1 MKLVSYD
8 SRAGWQPGLL
18 HGDQVF
24 SLNAALWAAGRR
36 ASSDLPSVRAF
47 LQTHGGHLPQIA
59 AAIGRVLDEGAL
71 KPVGSLDSVRLGP
84 PVTDPFKVLCVGL
97 NYSDHVGETGRA
109 MPAHPDLFAK
119 FASSLIGP
127 YDAIDRS
134 DVTDNLDFEGELAVV
149 IGKECSRVKESDA
162 LAYVAGLSVLND
174 ITARDLQYRG
184 TQWLAGKAVDRATP
198 FGPAIVTLDEIGDPQ
213 ALDIETFVNGA
224 RVQGSNTRH
233 MIFPVARVIS
243 YISQF
248 LTLGPGDVIATGTP
262 EGIGAK
268 RNPPLWLRPGDK
280 VEVVLEK
287 VGTLRNEIH

>member
-8 SRAGWQPGLL
+8 RGAGSEPGLL
-18 HGDQVF
+18 HSDQVF
-24 SLNAALWAAGRR
+24 GLGAALRAAGLQ

-47 LQTHGGHLPQIA
+47 LQVHGDQLPDIA
-59 AAIGRVLDEGAL
+59 AAVGPVLDGGAL
-71 KPVGSLDSVRLGP
+71 DPVGVLDSVKLGP
-84 PVTDPFKVLCVGL
+84 PITDPLKVLCVGL

-149 IGKECSRVKESDA
+149 IGRECGRVAEGDA
-162 LAYVAGLSVLND
+162 LSYVAGLSVLND

-213 ALDIETFVNGA
+213 TLDIETFVNGT

-233 MIFPVARVIS
+233 MIFPVARIVS

-248 LTLGPGDVIATGTP
+248 LTLSPGDVIATGTP

-268 RNPPLWLRPGDK
+268 RTPPLWLRPGDK

-287 VGTLRNEIH
+287 VGILHNEIH

>member
-8 SRAGWQPGLL
+8 RGTGWEPGLL

-24 SLNAALWAAGRR
+24 GLNAALWAAGRR
-36 ASSDLPSVRAF
+36 ASTDLPSVRAF
-47 LQTHGGHLPQIA
+47 LQDHGGQLPQIA
-59 AAIGRVLDEGAL
+59 AAVGPVLDGGAL
-71 KPVGSLDSVRLGP
+71 EPVGALDSVKLGP
-84 PVTDPFKVLCVGL
+84 PVTDPTKVLCVGL

-149 IGKECSRVKESDA
+149 IGRECGRVDESDA
-162 LAYVAGLSVLND
+162 LSYVAGLSVLND
-174 ITARDLQYRG
+174 VTARDLQYRG

-198 FGPAIVTLDEIGDPQ
+198 FGPTIVTLDETGDPQ
-213 ALDIETFVNGA
+213 ALDIETYVNGT
-224 RVQGSNTRH
+224 RVQGSNTKN
-233 MIFPVARVIS
+233 MIFSVARIIS

-248 LTLGPGDVIATGTP
+248 LTLSPGDVIATGTP

-287 VGTLRNEIH
+287 VGILRNEIH

>member
-8 SRAGWQPGLL
+8 CGTGWKPGLL

-24 SLNAALWAAGRR
+24 GLDAALRATGRR
-36 ASSDLPSVRAF
+36 TSSDLPSVRAF
-47 LQTHGGHLPQIA
+47 LREHGGQLPQIA
-59 AAIGRVLDEGAL
+59 AAVGPVLDGGTLE
-71 KPVGSLDSVRLGP
+71 PVGSLDSVVLGP
-84 PVTDPFKVLCVGL
+84 PVTDPLKVLCVGL
-97 NYSDHVGETGRA
+97 NYADHVGETGRA
-109 MPAHPDLFAK
+109 LPAHPDLFAK

-127 YDAIDRS
+127 HDAIDRS

-149 IGKECSRVKESDA
+149 IGRECARVDESDA
-162 LAYVAGLSVLND
+162 LSYVAGLSVLND

-213 ALDIETFVNGA
+213 ALDIETFVNGT

-233 MIFPVARVIS
+233 MIFSVARIIS
-243 YISQF
+243 YVSQF

-287 VGTLRNEIH
+287 IGTLRNEIH

>member
-1 MKLVSYD
+1 MKLVSYASGAD
-8 SRAGWQPGLL
+8 LKPGLL
-18 HGDQVF
+18 HDDQVF
-24 SLNAALWAAGRR
+24 GLNAVLHTAGLISR
-36 ASSDLPSVRAF
+36 DLPSVRAF
-47 LQTHGGHLPQIA
+47 LRLYGGRLPWIA
-59 AAIGRVLDEGAL
+59 AAVGPLLADGTVE
-71 KPVGSLDSVRLGP
+71 PVGDVSAVRLGP
-84 PVTDPFKVLCVGL
+84 PVADPLKVLCVGL
-97 NYSDHVGETGRA
+97 NYADHVGETGRA
-109 MPAHPDLFAK
+109 LPTHPDLFAK

-134 DVTDNLDFEGELAVV
+134 DVTDHLDFEGELAVV
-149 IGKECSRVKESDA
+149 MGRECSRVDESDA
-162 LAYVAGLSVLND
+162 LSYVAGLSVLND

-213 ALDIETFVNGA
+213 ALDIETFVNGT
-224 RVQGSNTRH
+224 RVQGSNTRY
-233 MIFPVARVIS
+233 MIFPVARIIS
-243 YISQF
+243 YVSQF

-287 VGTLRNEIH
+287 IGTLRNEIH

>member
-8 SRAGWQPGLL
+8 SGAGWQPGLL
-18 HGDQVF
+18 HDDQVF
-24 SLNAALWAAGRR
+24 SLNSALHAAGLISR
-36 ASSDLPSVRAF
+36 DLPSVRAF
-47 LQTHGGHLPQIA
+47 LRQHGGQLPTIA
-59 AAIGRVLDEGAL
+59 AALGPLLADGTAES
-71 KPVGSLDSVRLGP
+71 VGGVATVRLGP
-84 PVTDPFKVLCVGL
+84 PVTDPLKVLCVGL

-109 MPAHPDLFAK
+109 MPTHPDLFAK

-127 YDAIDRS
+127 YDTIDRS

-149 IGKECSRVKESDA
+149 IGRECSRVDESDA
-162 LAYVAGLSVLND
+162 LSYVAGLSVLND

-213 ALDIETFVNGA
+213 SLDIETFVNGS
-224 RVQGSNTRH
+224 RVQGSNTKY
-233 MIFPVARVIS
+233 MIFPIARIIS
-243 YISQF
+243 YVSQF
-248 LTLGPGDVIATGTP
+248 LTLSPGDVIATGTP

-280 VEVVLEK
+280 VEVRLEK
-287 VGTLRNEIH
+287 IGILNNQVI

>member
-8 SRAGWQPGLL
+8 CGAGWEPGLL
-18 HGDQVF
+18 HGEQVF
-24 SLNAALWAAGRR
+24 ALNAALWAAGHRT
-36 ASSDLPSVRAF
+36 SSDLPSVRAF
-47 LQTHGGHLPQIA
+47 LRAHGGRLPQIA
-59 AAIGRVLDEGAL
+59 AAVGPVLDGGFLE
-71 KPVGSLDSVRLGP
+71 PVGASDAVRLGP
-84 PVTDPFKVLCVGL
+84 PVTDPLKVLCVGL

-127 YDAIDRS
+127 YDVIDRS

-149 IGKECSRVKESDA
+149 IGRECDRVDESDA
-162 LAYVAGLSVLND
+162 LSYVAGLSVLND

-198 FGPAIVTLDEIGDPQ
+198 FGPAIVTLDETGDPQ
-213 ALDIETFVNGA
+213 ALDIETFVNGV
-224 RVQGSNTRH
+224 RVQDSNTRH
-233 MIFPVARVIS
+233 MIFPVARIIS
-243 YISQF
+243 YVSQF

-262 EGIGAK
+262 QGIGAK

-280 VEVVLEK
+280 VEVVLET